1 MKALRSALLAVVGAA
16 LVFVSTEALPAAE
29 DLPSVLARAHVWTPT
44 DISAMNIKAG
54 PLGPGALAFLAE
66 VECAYLDKALGG
78 QSPKFA
84 CMLGSDDELK
94 VKYGGTNGEVYGEVA
109 ASRLLWALGFGAD
122 HMYPVR
128 VICRGCPETIGGIL
142 RADGARIVDP
152 ATIERK
158 MPGTQLSDAWSWK
171 DLETIDDE
179 AGGAPR
185 AHRDALKLLA
195 VFLQHT
201 DTKPQ
206 QQRLICLDPSASP
219 PAQAPEAPAI
229 APCSQPFMLVQDVGL
244 TFGRASTFND
254 NAKSSTNFAA
264 WSATA
269 IWTENNGPC
278 VGNLPKSFTGTLD
291 EPVISDEGRQFLA
304 GLLTQLSDN
313 QIRDLFE
320 VSRVTLRVRKPGD
333 ARSGFPTV
341 DEWAEAF
348 KQKRAEIVNRRCA

>member
-1 MKALRSALLAVVGAA
+1 MKALSSARLAVLGAA
-16 LVFVSTEALPAAE
+16 LVFVASGALPAAE
-29 DLPSVLARAHVWTPT
+29 DLQSVLARAQVWTPT
-44 DISAMNIKAG
+44 NIPAMNIKAG
-54 PLGPGALAFLAE
+54 PMGPGALAFLAE
-66 VECAYLDKALGG
+66 VECDYLDKKLSGR
-78 QSPKFA
+78 SPKFA

-94 VKYGGTNGEVYGEVA
+94 VKYGGTNGEVYAEVVS
-109 ASRLLWALGFGAD
+109 SRLLWALGFGAD

-142 RADGARIVDP
+142 RADGTRIVDP

-158 MPGTQLSDAWSWK
+158 MPGTELSDAWSWE
-171 DLETIDDE
+171 DLDRIDE
-179 AGGAPR
+179 KASGAPR
-185 AHRDALKLLA
+185 AHRDGLKLMA

-206 QQRLICLDPSASP
+206 QQRLICLDAPASP
-219 PAQAPEAPAI
+219 PAQAPEARAI
-229 APCSQPFMLVQDVGL
+229 APCSRPFMLVQDVGV

-254 NAKSSTNFAA
+254 NAKSSTNLAA
-264 WSATA
+264 WSATP
-269 IWTENNGPC
+269 IWTENKGPC

-291 EPVISDEGRQFLA
+291 EPVISEEGRQFLA
-304 GLLTQLSDN
+304 GLLTQLSDS

-348 KQKRAEIVNRRCA
+348 KQKRAEIANRRCA

>member
-1 MKALRSALLAVVGAA
+1 
-16 LVFVSTEALPAAE
+16 
-29 DLPSVLARAHVWTPT
+29 
-44 DISAMNIKAG
+44 MNIKVG
-54 PLGPGALAFLAE
+54 PAGPGAFAFRAE
-66 VECAYLDKALGG
+66 VECDYLDKELSGR
-78 QSPKFA
+78 SPKFA
-84 CMLGSDDELK
+84 CLIGGEDEVK

-128 VICRGCPETIGGIL
+128 VICRGCP
-142 RADGARIVDP
+142 AASGAIVRENGDRVFEP
-152 ATIERK
+152 AVIERK
-158 MPGTQLSDAWSWK
+158 MPAAELSDAWSWK
-171 DLETIDDE
+171 ELETIDE
-179 AGGAPR
+179 KSGGAPR

-206 QQRLICLDPSASP
+206 QQRLVCLDGPASP
-219 PAQAPEAPAI
+219 AAKAPEAPGV
-229 APCSQPFMLVQDVGL
+229 APCSRPLMMIQDVGV
-244 TFGRASTFND
+244 TYGRASTFND
-254 NAKSSTNFAA
+254 NAKSSTNLSA

-269 IWTENNGPC
+269 VWKENNGRC

-291 EPVISDEGRQFLA
+291 EPVISEEGREFLA

-320 VSRVTLRVRKPGD
+320 VSRVTLRLRAPGD
-333 ARSGFPTV
+333 ARSGFPTLDQWV
-341 DEWAEAF
+341 NAF